1 MQSIFSKKQAV
12 SCEIKFN
19 DSFNPNSKFNR
30 ENYEFIAGNWIHKT
44 AIINWERV
52 RLGAGNT
59 IGPYSCIGSEPPN
72 VSEVSDGFVEIG
84 NSNNICE
91 YVTIHLPTKSEI
103 GTVIG
108 NNNIFMSS
116 AHIGHDC
123 VLEDSITLCNNVAVA
138 GHSRIMQGATLA
150 LNASVHQF
158 KVVGSWVMVGMNTC
172 LNKSIIVE
180 PGNIYFGIPAKNMG
194 KNIVGLRRN
203 NISMIDLRS
212 EVTRFQSIMNNSSC
226 FC

>member
-1 MQSIFSKKQAV
+1 MQTVSSREQAV
-12 SCEIKFN
+12 GGEIKFN
-19 DSFNPNSKFNR
+19 DSFNPNSTFNQ
-30 ENYEFIAGNWIHKT
+30 ENYEYIAGNLIHKT

-52 RLGAGNT
+52 RLGTGNT
-59 IGPYSCIGSEPPN
+59 IGPYACVGTEPPN

-84 NSNNICE
+84 SSNNICE

-108 NNNIFMSS
+108 NNNLLMSS

-123 VLEDSITLCNNVAVA
+123 VLEDNIVLCNNVAVA
-138 GHSRIMQGATLA
+138 GHARIMQGATLA

-203 NISMIDLRS
+203 NISKIELRS
-212 EVTRFQSIMNNSSC
+212 EIERFQSMINNSSC
-226 FC
+226 F

>member
-1 MQSIFSKKQAV
+1 M
-12 SCEIKFN
+12 
-19 DSFNPNSKFNR
+19 
-30 ENYEFIAGNWIHKT
+30 IHKT

-52 RLGAGNT
+52 RLGIGNT
-59 IGPYSCIGSEPPN
+59 IGPYACVGTEPPN
-72 VSEVSDGFVEIG
+72 VSEVSDGIVEIG

-108 NNNIFMSS
+108 NNNLLMSS

-123 VLEDSITLCNNVAVA
+123 VLEDNITLCNNVAVA
-138 GHSRIMQGATLA
+138 GHARIMQGATLA

-203 NISMIDLRS
+203 NISKVERW
-212 EVTRFQSIMNNSSC
+212 NS
-226 FC
+226 